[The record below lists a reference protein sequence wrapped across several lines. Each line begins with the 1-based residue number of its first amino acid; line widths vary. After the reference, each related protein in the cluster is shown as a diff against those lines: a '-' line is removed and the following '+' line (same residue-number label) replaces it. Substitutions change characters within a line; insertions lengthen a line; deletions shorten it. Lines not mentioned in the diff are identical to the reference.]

1 MTTKQLII
9 ASTHPFMA
17 DMRFGTAYL
26 AEALCELGWDI
37 LYIEQPTSP
46 LHLIHPRARD
56 RAWNKAVGALRAFSD
71 KAQTYRLGNGRL
83 TLLQTIVPWPHIN
96 LPLLRGEFMLNY
108 WWKYAFPGI
117 PRVLKQTGLTDPQ
130 AMLIDS
136 PYFYSLA
143 QHLKLHTLYRYADRI
158 QYFSEITPALLKKQH
173 VALQLSDIV
182 LYTSNAMLDDLRERT
197 KPVHYLSNG
206 VNTTPF
212 KKIYDEPVE
221 LASIAKPRI
230 IYSGT
235 LGPWLDT
242 TALRTAAL
250 ALPDV
255 QFVLLGKSSV
265 EHPSLANIANIH
277 FLGTVPHY
285 RIPAFLQHSQ
295 VGVIPFDIVKQR
307 DFVAAINP
315 LKLYEYCA
323 AGLPVVSYISEET
336 KKAGDL
342 VNYYSTPEEFISA
355 IRATLTCPD
364 INAGKRRKEWA
375 DTMSWYSRGTVL
387 QDLIRSIR
395 NESSS

>member
-56 RAWNKAVGALRAFSD
+56 RAWNKAVGAIRAFSD
-71 KAQTYRLGNGRL
+71 KTQTYQLGGGRL

-96 LPLLRGEFMLNY
+96 LPLMRGEFMLDY
-108 WWKYAFPGI
+108 WWKFAFPGI
-117 PRVLKQTGLTDPQ
+117 PRILKQIGLTNPQ

-158 QYFSEITPALLKKQH
+158 QYFPEITPALLTKQH
-173 VALQLSDIV
+173 VALQSTDIV
-182 LYTSNAMLDDLRERT
+182 LYTSNAMLDDLSERT
-197 KPVHYLSNG
+197 KPVHYLPNG

-212 KKIYDEPVE
+212 KKAYDEPVE
-221 LASIAKPRI
+221 LATIAKPRI

-250 ALPDV
+250 ALPDL

-285 RIPAFLQHSQ
+285 QVPAFLQHSD
-295 VGVIPFDIVKQR
+295 VGVIPFDIVNQR
-307 DFVAAINP
+307 EFVAAINP

-323 AGLPVVSYISEET
+323 AGLPVVSYVSDET
-336 KKAGDL
+336 RKAGDL
-342 VNYYSTPEEFISA
+342 INYYTTPEEFVTTIRSA
-355 IRATLTCPD
+355 LARANKKDQL
-364 INAGKRRKEWA
+364 NRKEWA
-375 DTMSWYSRGTVL
+375 VTMSWHNRGIVL
-387 QDLIRSIR
+387 QDLIFSLCKS
-395 NESSS
+395 NT